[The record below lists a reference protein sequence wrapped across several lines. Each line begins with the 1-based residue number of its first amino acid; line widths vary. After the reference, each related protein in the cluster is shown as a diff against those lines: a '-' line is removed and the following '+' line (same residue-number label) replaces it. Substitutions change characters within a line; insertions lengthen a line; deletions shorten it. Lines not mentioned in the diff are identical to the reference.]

1 MFSYNICSAAFLTT
15 CSAFRIPE
23 KSLPSKL
30 GSFFLP
36 DFFFAYLRKKAYT
49 LVDFHP
55 QKHTPYFIYVSIE
68 KSHATN
74 LQLVL
79 SRNILDG
86 EADSSHSVFA
96 HADTGYC
103 ITKSQNIFYMF
114 DSLFC
119 NLGNVNHSLFA
130 RCKFNECTKFFD
142 AYYFTSYNDSR

>member
-1 MFSYNICSAAFLTT
+1 MQCSIFDHLQCFPDT
-15 CSAFRIPE
+15 R
-23 KSLPSKL
+23 KRSLLSKL

-86 EADSSHSVFA
+86 EADSSHLIFSK
-96 HADTGYC
+96 ADNGYF
-103 ITKSQNIFYMF
+103 IT
-114 DSLFC
+114 
-119 NLGNVNHSLFA
+119 
-130 RCKFNECTKFFD
+130 
-142 AYYFTSYNDSR
+142 

>member
-1 MFSYNICSAAFLTT
+1 M
-15 CSAFRIPE
+15 
-23 KSLPSKL
+23 
-30 GSFFLP
+30 
-36 DFFFAYLRKKAYT
+36 
-49 LVDFHP
+49 DFHP

-96 HADTGYC
+96 HTDTGYC

-130 RCKFNECTKFFD
+130 RCKFDECTKFFD
-142 AYYFTSYNDSR
+142 ADMIRIITTDFEEGQI